1 MADPWPTIHEE
12 REVLAKDLSTLTDE
26 QWATPSLCAGWT
38 VRDVLG
44 HMTATAKMTPP
55 KFFLAL
61 GSAGFR
67 FNEMT
72 AREIARETAGTPA
85 DNLAEFRRY
94 AQASTHPPGPATSWL
109 GETVIHGTDIR
120 RPLGMTRDFPEQALV
135 QVADFFKGSNLLI
148 GAKKRI
154 TGLRLRATDAAWSTG
169 DGPEVS
175 GPLLSLIMAMTGRQ
189 AVLGDLAGDG
199 VGVLRERG

>member
-12 REVLAKDLSTLTDE
+12 REVLAKDLSSLTDG

-61 GSAGFR
+61 AGAGFK

-72 AREIARETAGTPA
+72 SREVARETTGTPA

-94 AQASTHPPGPATSWL
+94 AQALTPHPPPHPPSVGRPPAGWARPSCMAPTSGGRWAWP
-109 GETVIHGTDIR
+109 GTSRSR
-120 RPLGMTRDFPEQALV
+120 R
-135 QVADFFKGSNLLI
+135 
-148 GAKKRI
+148 
-154 TGLRLRATDAAWSTG
+154 WSRWPASSPAPTC
-169 DGPEVS
+169 
-175 GPLLSLIMAMTGRQ
+175 
-189 AVLGDLAGDG
+189 
-199 VGVLRERG
+199 

>member
-1 MADPWPTIHEE
+1 MADPWPAIHAE
-12 REVLAKDLSTLTDE
+12 REVLATDLSALTDE

-61 GSAGFR
+61 ASAGFK

-72 AREIARETAGTPA
+72 GREVTRETGGTPA

-94 AQASTHPPGPATSWL
+94 AQASTHPPGPAISWL

-120 RPLGMTRDFPEQALV
+120 RPLGLNRAFPEHALV

-148 GAKKRI
+148 RAKKRI
-154 TGLRLRATDAAWSTG
+154 DGLRLQATDASWSTG
-169 DGPEVS
+169 TGPEVS
-175 GPLLSLIMAMTGRQ
+175 GPLLSLIMAMTGRE
-189 AVLGDLAGDG
+189 AVLGDLSGDG
-199 VGVLRERG
+199 VAQLRERG